1 MKKIAPLIL
10 IVVLVLAYF
19 IFGTEGLRPA
29 PAINMTSLA
38 GNTVDTLNRNNKP
51 LLITFWATTCSS
63 CIKEMPHLVD
73 MQNRLADKLDIAG
86 VAMYY
91 DNVDH
96 VKELVKRRSL
106 NYHIITDRTG
116 KIAEAFGG
124 IRLTPTSFLI
134 SAEGQI
140 IYQKIGDIDFEKV
153 EKAIGLQSKDK
164 QHAMG

>member
-10 IVVLVLAYF
+10 IAAVVLGYF
-19 IFGTEGLRPA
+19 IFATEGLRPA
-29 PAINMTSLA
+29 PAVSMTSLT
-38 GNTVDTLNRNNKP
+38 GNSIDTLNRNNKP

-134 SAEGQI
+134 SAEGKI

-153 EKAIGLQSKDK
+153 KKAIGLNSKENK
-164 QHAMG
+164 HVMG